1 MFMSRSHRQI
11 GLDKDATESI
21 YRWIVATASHQ
32 VGPGES
38 QDCGFFMDFDMSI
51 LGASWPEY
59 QVYMAEVKDEYQILL
74 GQTADD
80 QAWEITWATNRPKF
94 MWVRLQILDT

>member
-1 MFMSRSHRQI
+1 MPRSHQQI
-11 GLDKDATESI
+11 GLDEDATESI
-21 YRWIVATASHQ
+21 YRWIVATANHQ
-32 VGPGES
+32 VGSGES
-38 QDCGFFMDFDMSI
+38 QDYGFFMDFDMSI